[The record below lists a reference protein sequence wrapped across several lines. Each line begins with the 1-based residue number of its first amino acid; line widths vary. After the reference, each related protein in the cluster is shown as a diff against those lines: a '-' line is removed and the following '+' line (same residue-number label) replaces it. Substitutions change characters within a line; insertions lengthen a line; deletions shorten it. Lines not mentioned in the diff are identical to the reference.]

1 MSNQTTKK
9 LPDLEVSNSFLKDI
23 EISQNSFSIK
33 SNLISH
39 HSTLK
44 GLNNIKKY
52 LSEEYKNLDYDID
65 TLLFVLKKTKHN
77 QEEIPFILSFFMKSQ
92 LHNYLS
98 LFRLNDDKIKN
109 LFLALTS
116 FITVNDLK
124 KNKIICRKDDKSK
137 ILYLLVKGEVEIRN
151 LSVEEVKMSGFNYFK
166 YLINLKKKNEKDI
179 FLKTLKKNYK
189 NFPIHYK
196 DRFIISFIAFK
207 LLYEDYIIEQNL
219 QVNLRRNTY
228 QFELKELNKI
238 HELLNLCL
246 LDLIQDFGIKIEF
259 NIDNLTKIKE
269 IIKKNLENKLINN
282 YLLSYYTFLIDD
294 TKIKTVKIYKEINY
308 VIDKEGEIIGKEEKG
323 KYIETAI
330 SNTECKLISFSSE
343 ILHKYIEEEK
353 IRIIGNEA
361 AFLNY
366 TSLFKQFRYSYFQK
380 FFYEQ
385 FQYCEYSKGEIINKE
400 SNDYLEYIYLIR
412 EGEVLLTIKYN
423 KETIDNLISF
433 IINRKNFNYKNDY
446 LYFLGKDDNSNKEIL
461 KIITLNKYDFCGCE
475 LLYFNLPNLFSIKA
489 LKDKTKIYKIHSF
502 NFQKIL
508 EDNPSILEKYKFHS
522 KNRLDSI
529 INSLKNYIIIQSK
542 NQEKT
547 KKEKL
552 NNFSPKNIPR
562 LKTTIFNISSIQ
574 NNINKSRKSYNNSLE
589 KLLSLKKTSYRN
601 NNLLYLNTENKSS
614 YLQFNPNISKTSD
627 KSNFSFEDNFMK
639 KIKEIS
645 TSSSFNII
653 SLFKKSNIQT
663 PKKKNFFPTLANLIN
678 NQKNK
683 TKERKILN
691 SFSLTQNNDNEKIL
705 KPSNLKSY
713 LSPIKLIKNLN
724 NHPLTPSPD
733 KLKIYKLNSIKNNI
747 NNLN

>member
-151 LSVEEVKMSGFNYFK
+151 LSVEEVKISGFNYFK
-166 YLINLKKKNEKDI
+166 YFINLKKKNEKDI

-228 QFELKELNKI
+228 QFELKEVNKI

-269 IIKKNLENKLINN
+269 IIKKNLESKLINN

-323 KYIETAI
+323 KYIETVI

-475 LLYFNLPNLFSIKA
+475 LLYFNLPNLFSIKV

-542 NQEKT
+542 NQEKI

-614 YLQFNPNISKTSD
+614 YQQFNPNISKTSD

-663 PKKKNFFPTLANLIN
+663 PKKKNFFPTLANLIS

-683 TKERKILN
+683 TKERKR
-691 SFSLTQNNDNEKIL
+691 
-705 KPSNLKSY
+705 
-713 LSPIKLIKNLN
+713 
-724 NHPLTPSPD
+724 
-733 KLKIYKLNSIKNNI
+733 
-747 NNLN
+747 

>member
-33 SNLISH
+33 SNLITH

-166 YLINLKKKNEKDI
+166 YLINLQKKNEKDI
-179 FLKTLKKNYK
+179 FLKTLKNNYK

-228 QFELKELNKI
+228 QFELKEVNKI

-269 IIKKNLENKLINN
+269 IIKKNLDSKLINN

-529 INSLKNYIIIQSK
+529 INSLKNI
-542 NQEKT
+542 
-547 KKEKL
+547 
-552 NNFSPKNIPR
+552 
-562 LKTTIFNISSIQ
+562 
-574 NNINKSRKSYNNSLE
+574 
-589 KLLSLKKTSYRN
+589 
-601 NNLLYLNTENKSS
+601 
-614 YLQFNPNISKTSD
+614 
-627 KSNFSFEDNFMK
+627 
-639 KIKEIS
+639 
-645 TSSSFNII
+645 
-653 SLFKKSNIQT
+653 
-663 PKKKNFFPTLANLIN
+663 
-678 NQKNK
+678 
-683 TKERKILN
+683 
-691 SFSLTQNNDNEKIL
+691 
-705 KPSNLKSY
+705 
-713 LSPIKLIKNLN
+713 
-724 NHPLTPSPD
+724 
-733 KLKIYKLNSIKNNI
+733 
-747 NNLN
+747 

>member
-39 HSTLK
+39 HSSLK
-44 GLNNIKKY
+44 GLNNIRKY
-52 LSEEYKNLDYDID
+52 LSEEYKNLDYDIE

-166 YLINLKKKNEKDI
+166 YLINLQKKNEKDI
-179 FLKTLKKNYK
+179 FLKTLKNNYK

-269 IIKKNLENKLINN
+269 IIKKNLESKLINN

-508 EDNPSILEKYKFHS
+508 EDNPSILEKFKFHS

-589 KLLSLKKTSYRN
+589 KLFSLKKTSYRN

-691 SFSLTQNNDNEKIL
+691 SFSLTQNNDNK
-705 KPSNLKSY
+705 KY
-713 LSPIKLIKNLN
+713 
-724 NHPLTPSPD
+724 
-733 KLKIYKLNSIKNNI
+733 
-747 NNLN
+747 